1 MGCAGSKAKAEAAA
15 KPDPGSVAMRGK
27 PSDAVTTTPAK
38 PAASEE
44 ELDAAAEIIQAAALG
59 SPEPAPV
66 ASASALQSQKDAERY
81 DPIVAAQLEA
91 LKELYKLMD
100 VNNDG
105 QLQASELMTV
115 VSQYTG
121 SVFKENEFFNWYD
134 KHGASSMQGVDG
146 QVSLKEFGW
155 YMADVALTFGEG
167 DEAKS
172 ALPTVIKAFK
182 KLASGRTPLLS
193 AIFME
198 LDVTGSG
205 KVDFSAYKKG
215 VKSATMRM
223 FFGSLDQHGKSDGVI
238 TMEEWLKIMGQ
249 LGDKVK
255 ENPDPHH
262 AQSTHLSNA
271 LGGHTCHAHTTQA
284 VETLATH
291 IPHTSCLTPRTSH
304 LAPHTAQMTDEQVE
318 TDMRAVLAIA
328 KPRAREVLA
337 EKTAARLDELFKGF
351 DSEGGAGAAVPRKA
365 LRERMRA
372 DAEMLALLGRSGA
385 WALYALKQLGESGPT
400 AKITCTEF
408 KAGLD
413 SYIAAR
419 DSAVDGLE
427 QEWRNLDPEATGAVS
442 REKLAAKLQSLMG
455 ADSGTSELVAA
466 AGGPDAFSGLQEL
479 LDASVEKLRADG
491 PISRA
496 AFLASLK
503 PPRAAATDRLL
514 AVFRTLDTAEKGK
527 LPRAELKAKLAADAT
542 VQKLLA
548 NAGGAAQFDVLEKL
562 DASSDGLDLGE
573 ITLDEFKAGLS

>member
-1 MGCAGSKAKAEAAA
+1 M
-15 KPDPGSVAMRGK
+15 
-27 PSDAVTTTPAK
+27 TTPAK

-249 LGDKVK
+249 LGDK
-255 ENPDPHH
+255 
-262 AQSTHLSNA
+262 
-271 LGGHTCHAHTTQA
+271 
-284 VETLATH
+284 
-291 IPHTSCLTPRTSH
+291 
-304 LAPHTAQMTDEQVE
+304 MTDEQVE